1 MAGSWA
7 PGILL
12 RGPWPVLWGL
22 EAGRVVGRL
31 CNCSANGS
39 RNKTLKLCEWMS
51 GPGKLCVR
59 SHQYMQQIGLRDK
72 DVGGRKAELWG
83 RRKVDQ
89 NTVVFLI

>member
-12 RGPWPVLWGL
+12 RGPWLVLWGL

-31 CNCSANGS
+31 CNCSADGS
-39 RNKTLKLCEWMS
+39 RNKTLRLCEWMG

-59 SHQYMQQIGLRDK
+59 SHQYVQQEELRDK
-72 DVGGRKAELWG
+72 DVSRWKAELWG
-83 RRKVDQ
+83 QRKVEQ
-89 NTVVFLI
+89 NIVAFLL